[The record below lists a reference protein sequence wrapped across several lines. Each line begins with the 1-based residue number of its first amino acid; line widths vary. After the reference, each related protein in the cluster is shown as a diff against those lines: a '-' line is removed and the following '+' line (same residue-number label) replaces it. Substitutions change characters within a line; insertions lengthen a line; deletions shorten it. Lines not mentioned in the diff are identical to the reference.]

1 MKVKKFLIAILNE
14 TLEPIRER
22 RAYFEEHISD
32 VYEMLRAGS
41 ESARK
46 VAAQTLHDVRN
57 AMRINYFDDKEL
69 IEAQARHY
77 SHHA

>member
-1 MKVKKFLIAILNE
+1 
-14 TLEPIRER
+14 
-22 RAYFEEHISD
+22 
-32 VYEMLRAGS
+32 MLRAGS